1 MGQKLGI
8 GRLDEG
14 WGTLEL
20 IEVDDCDVVGV
31 LAYFGDLVL
40 EVEVGELGDIAGFE
54 VVDGFGEGQSSQRK
68 EEDHYL
74 TLHTCNI

>member
-1 MGQKLGI
+1 M
-8 GRLDEG
+8 
-14 WGTLEL
+14 
-20 IEVDDCDVVGV
+20 DDGDVVGV
-31 LAYFGDLVL
+31 LPDFGDLIF

-54 VVDGFGEGQSSQRK
+54 VVDGLGEGQSSQRE

>member
-1 MGQKLGI
+1 M
-8 GRLDEG
+8 
-14 WGTLEL
+14 
-20 IEVDDCDVVGV
+20 DDCDVVGV

-54 VVDGFGEGQSSQRK
+54 VVDGFGEGQSSQRE